1 MMSSPS
7 TPPHISSSWSWLSP
21 RRPRHDEEQGSFAEL
36 SDENDAIAIAIPI
49 PLPTETEQQGAS
61 QIQGAAPQNSC
72 NNYMPLNAS
81 ELGSDIM
88 SYAVPIILGVAQLL
102 IGLHL
107 FGVF

>member
-88 SYAVPIILGVAQLL
+88 SYAVPVRLNFYVYLQS
-102 IGLHL
+102 
-107 FGVF
+107 